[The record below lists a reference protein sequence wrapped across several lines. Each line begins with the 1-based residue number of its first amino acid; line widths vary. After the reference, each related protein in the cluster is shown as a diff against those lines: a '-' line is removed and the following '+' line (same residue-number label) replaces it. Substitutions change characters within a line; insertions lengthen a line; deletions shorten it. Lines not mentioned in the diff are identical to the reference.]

1 MTIDELVA
9 QPWTEC
15 GPVADSQAGEVF
27 YKVTIAE
34 LPGFLV
40 TGSTP
45 YEVISNVR
53 SKLRK
58 FLTQRVE
65 KGLDVPLPVSL
76 PLLAGKREVA

>member
-1 MTIDELVA
+1 MNINDLVA
-9 QPWTEC
+9 QRWTEC
-15 GPVADSQAGEVF
+15 GPVKDSQAGEVF

-53 SKLRK
+53 SKLRV
-58 FLTQRVE
+58 FLTHRVE
-65 KGLDVPLPVSL
+65 EGLDVPLP
-76 PLLAGKREVA
+76 AGKREVA

>member
-1 MTIDELVA
+1 MGIDDLVA

-34 LPGFLV
+34 LPGFLA

-53 SKLRK
+53 SKLRT
-58 FLTQRVE
+58 FLTQRIE
-65 KGLDVPLPVSL
+65 KGLPVPLP
-76 PLLAGKREVA
+76 

>member
-1 MTIDELVA
+1 MMNINDLVA

-27 YKVTIAE
+27 YKVTITE

-53 SKLRK
+53 SKLRA
-58 FLTQRVE
+58 FLTRRIE
-65 KGLDVPLPVSL
+65 KGLDVPLPL
-76 PLLAGKREVA
+76 PRPAGKREVA

>member
-1 MTIDELVA
+1 MTINELVA

-53 SKLRK
+53 SKLRA
-58 FLTQRVE
+58 FLTRRIQ
-65 KGLDVPLPVSL
+65 KGLSIPLP
-76 PLLAGKREVA
+76 AGAHVAA

>member
-1 MTIDELVA
+1 MDINELVA

-53 SKLRK
+53 SKLRA
-58 FLTQRVE
+58 FLTRRIE
-65 KGLDVPLPVSL
+65 EGLDVPLPL
-76 PLLAGKREVA
+76 PAGKREVA

>member
-1 MTIDELVA
+1 MTINELVA

-27 YKVTIAE
+27 YKVTIQE

-53 SKLRK
+53 SKLRT
-58 FLTQRVE
+58 FLTQRIE
-65 KGLDVPLPVSL
+65 KGLSVRLP
-76 PLLAGKREVA
+76 AGERVEV